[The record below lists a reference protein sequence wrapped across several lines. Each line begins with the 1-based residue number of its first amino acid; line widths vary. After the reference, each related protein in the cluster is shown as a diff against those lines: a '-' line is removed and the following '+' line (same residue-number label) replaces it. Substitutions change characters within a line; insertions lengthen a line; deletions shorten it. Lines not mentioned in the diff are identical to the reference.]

1 VEVASIPYREL
12 SADRVEESSAE
23 VRERVIGAR
32 AFQLSRAAEGVVPR
46 NKGESARETIEPS
59 EINRQGSAVNATL
72 SHGEIRRWCPLDG
85 SGQRLMEVASD
96 RMGLSARGVTRVL
109 RVARTIA
116 DLAGEE
122 RIGEEHL
129 AEAVQYRG
137 G

>member
-32 AFQLSRAAEGVVPR
+32 AFQLSRAAEGQ
-46 NKGESARETIEPS
+46 SARETIEPS